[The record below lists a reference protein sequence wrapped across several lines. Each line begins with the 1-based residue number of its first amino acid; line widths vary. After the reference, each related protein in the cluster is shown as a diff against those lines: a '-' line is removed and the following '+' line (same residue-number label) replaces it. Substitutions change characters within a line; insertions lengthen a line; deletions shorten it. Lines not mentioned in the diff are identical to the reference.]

1 MSKLYLSYDGDGC
14 GKKVGRAI
22 IANDEKALHDISA
35 KIDLG
40 HQIVNH
46 WVAEHGGKVISGGGD
61 EGSFKVPK
69 DAVKDIE
76 RLRKDHE
83 YATGITISVGVG
95 ESLSECGRS
104 LLAAK
109 FRGKNQTAFY
119 GEDVEKDISNAR
131 KRVKKGKATQEEYK
145 LAEAYLEKSEGK
157 NMADKK
163 PEASKEAPK
172 KDPKEAPPA
181 EALKVEESDEC
192 QYCNDSDG
200 TDPDHCKYC
209 HDADVEADEA
219 LCPYCQEQDQAAE
232 ASTDD
237 CPYCKDAA
245 ESSDECQYCKEA
257 GFAPLEN
264 EQKPQMG
271 SPDSRN
277 AEAPAGSPEDKAQ
290 ANEMGMDPAPNGKPE
305 LGNNSSP
312 VGAGEANPMDNSAGA
327 PVAAASAGAE
337 EMASEAIPAEGAIP
351 EEGAHSKEDLQ
362 AIASKIEGETIDGE
376 PDDKAAAAQID
387 DTSIVGDQ
395 MEGNVSR
402 PAGFEASV
410 PGDMGTDANH
420 PVDPNDVHP
429 DDKPDLS
436 AVLREG
442 LDSQASEIQKDKVV
456 QMVSQSLQQ
465 FKGAKM
471 ALENSKLQDPTL
483 YNASI
488 MMLKAM
494 IELCKLAGLDNS
506 GSEDS
511 TGPIGPQGEQVIDEL
526 QHDEWA
532 EPFPVHPDQ
541 GGEQK
546 PGHAA
551 PSEGAAGAGKSSAP
565 IGQPIGKLPQK
576 GTKHVARTPL
586 PPGAINAKG
595 QQKVIDP
602 KTGDTRF
609 IDRKKGMVQSPTG
622 VPIKPPSRGK
632 DEQSKT

>member
-69 DAVKDIE
+69 DAAKDVE

-95 ESLSECGRS
+95 ESLSECGRA

-119 GEDVEKDISNAR
+119 GEDVEKDINDAR

-145 LAEAYLEKSEGK
+145 LAEAYLEKSEGN

-163 PEASKEAPK
+163 PEEKKVAPA
-172 KDPKEAPPA
+172 APQSV
-181 EALKVEESDEC
+181 ESHCKYCEESD
-192 QYCNDSDG
+192 G
-200 TDPDHCKYC
+200 IDPDHCKYC
-209 HDADVEADEA
+209 HDAAVAEGEES
-219 LCPYCQEQDQAAE
+219 CPFCQEE
-232 ASTDD
+232 AVLDPADD
-237 CPYCKDAA
+237 CPF
-245 ESSDECQYCKEA
+245 CKEA
-257 GFAPLEN
+257 PADAEACPFCQQET
-264 EQKPQMG
+264 EQNTKIQ
-271 SPDSRN
+271 SPDSNN
-277 AEAPAGSPEDKAQ
+277 AQAPAGSAEEKAQ
-290 ANEMGMDPAPNGKPE
+290 ANEMGMDPPQNGKPE
-305 LGNNSSP
+305 MGNNSSP
-312 VGAGEANPMDNSAGA
+312 VGVGQANPMDNTAGA
-327 PVAAASAGAE
+327 PVAPASAGAD
-337 EMASEAIPAEGAIP
+337 EMQANDAVSPEGAAIP
-351 EEGAHSKEDLQ
+351 EEGAHSKEHLQ
-362 AIASKIEGETIDGE
+362 AIAQQIESETIDGK
-376 PDDKAAAAQID
+376 PDDKAMAAQID
-387 DTSIVGDQ
+387 DTDVVGNAA
-395 MEGNVSR
+395 EGNISR
-402 PAGFEASV
+402 PDGFESNTAT
-410 PGDMGTDANH
+410 DMGLNGEHAAEDK
-420 PVDPNDVHP
+420 
-429 DDKPDLS
+429 KPDLS

-442 LDSQASEIQKDKVV
+442 LDQQSDEIQKDKVV

-471 ALENSKLQDPTL
+471 ALENSKMQDPTL

-494 IELCKLAGLDNS
+494 IELCKLCGLDNS
-506 GSEDS
+506 GSPES
-511 TGPIGPQGEQVIDEL
+511 EGPIGPQGEQVINEL
-526 QHDEWA
+526 QGGASANEWQ
-532 EPFPVHPDQ
+532 EPFPKHPDQ
-541 GGEQK
+541 GGERK

-551 PSEGAAGAGKSSAP
+551 SAEGAAPAPKSSAP
-565 IGQPIGKLPQK
+565 VGQPIGKLPSK
-576 GTKHVARTPL
+576 ATKHVARTPL

-632 DEQSKT
+632 DDQSKGQG

>member
-1 MSKLYLSYDGDGC
+1 MNKLYLSYDGDGC

-83 YATGITISVGVG
+83 YSTGITISVGVG
-95 ESLSECGRS
+95 ESLSECGRA

-119 GEDVEKDISNAR
+119 GEDVEKDINDAR
-131 KRVKKGKATQEEYK
+131 KRVKKGKASQEEYK

-172 KDPKEAPPA
+172 KDDKQAAPAP
-181 EALKVEESDEC
+181 ESSDCKYCEE
-192 QYCNDSDG
+192 SDG

-209 HDADVEADEA
+209 HDADVAAEEAA
-219 LCPYCQEQDQAAE
+219 CPYCQEQDQANADGAGE
-232 ASTDD
+232 DCQYCKDADD
-237 CPYCKDAA
+237 SAQECPYCKDA
-245 ESSDECQYCKEA
+245 
-257 GFAPLEN
+257 GFDPHVS
-264 EQKPQMG
+264 EQDTKIQ
-271 SPDSRN
+271 SPDSNN
-277 AEAPAGSPEDKAQ
+277 ASAPAGSPEEKAQ
-290 ANEMGMDPAPNGKPE
+290 ANEMGMNPPTIGKPE
-305 LGNNSSP
+305 MGNNSSP
-312 VGAGEANPMDNSAGA
+312 VGEGQANPMDNTAGA
-327 PVAAASAGAE
+327 PVAPASADAAE
-337 EMASEAIPAEGAIP
+337 MQGNDAVPPAGVDVS
-351 EEGAHSKEDLQ
+351 EGAHSKEAMQ
-362 AIASKIEGETIDGE
+362 AIATQIQSETIDGK
-376 PDDKAAAAQID
+376 PDDKAQANNID

-395 MEGNVSR
+395 TEGNVSR
-402 PAGFEASV
+402 PEGFGSAV
-410 PGDMGTDANH
+410 PGDMGLDANH
-420 PVDPNDVHP
+420 PVENN
-429 DDKPDLS
+429 KPDLS

-442 LDSQASEIQKDKVV
+442 LDVQSSSIQKDKVV
-456 QMVSQSLQQ
+456 NMVSQSLQQ
-465 FKGAKM
+465 FKNAKM

-506 GSEDS
+506 GGAEA
-511 TGPIGPQGEQVIDEL
+511 QGEQVIGEL
-526 QHDEWA
+526 QGGAPTDEWSD
-532 EPFPVHPDQ
+532 PFPKHPDQ
-541 GGEQK
+541 GGVQK

-551 PSEGAAGAGKSSAP
+551 PSEGAAGAGKSRAP

-576 GTKHVARTPL
+576 ATTHVARTPL

-602 KTGDTRF
+602 KTGETRF

-622 VPIKPPSRGK
+622 VPVKPPSRGN
-632 DEQSKT
+632 DGEPQA